1 MTATASKNTS
11 LTGDDCAR
19 ARCLNVSSNVIR
31 RSPVMP
37 ISDDITDNLTV
48 AVARWVTAVAR
59 EVVTHPEK
67 AKALDACLNAEEA
80 DLRVTLRLRAGV
92 ITFEGTNEAAGK
104 YVELYR
110 QHVEPLR
117 PQTGCGGAPGATR
130 AQERA

>member
-1 MTATASKNTS
+1 
-11 LTGDDCAR
+11 
-19 ARCLNVSSNVIR
+19 
-31 RSPVMP
+31 MP

-59 EVVTHPEK
+59 EVVTDLDK

-117 PQTGCGGAPGATR
+117 PQTGCGGPQDGSR
-130 AQERA
+130 H